1 MDKNQML
8 RQRIQ
13 AASGTK
19 KAELVL
25 KNASIVNVFTCEL
38 ETADIAIEGGYIA
51 GIGQYEGERE
61 VDLRGKTVCPG
72 FIDGHI
78 HLESSMVSPAD
89 FQQAVM
95 PHGTTAVVTDPHE
108 IANVAGTA
116 GIEYMMKYAEL
127 LDLDVYFMLPSCVP
141 ATGLDESGAVLGAR
155 ELRPFYERKEVLGL
169 AELMNAFGTIQLMR
183 PF

>member
-78 HLESSMVSPAD
+78 HLESSWFLPQIFSRRLCLMVQRLLLRIPMKLPTWQV
-89 FQQAVM
+89 QQ
-95 PHGTTAVVTDPHE
+95 
-108 IANVAGTA
+108 
-116 GIEYMMKYAEL
+116 EL
-127 LDLDVYFMLPSCVP
+127 
-141 ATGLDESGAVLGAR
+141 
-155 ELRPFYERKEVLGL
+155 
-169 AELMNAFGTIQLMR
+169 NI
-183 PF
+183 